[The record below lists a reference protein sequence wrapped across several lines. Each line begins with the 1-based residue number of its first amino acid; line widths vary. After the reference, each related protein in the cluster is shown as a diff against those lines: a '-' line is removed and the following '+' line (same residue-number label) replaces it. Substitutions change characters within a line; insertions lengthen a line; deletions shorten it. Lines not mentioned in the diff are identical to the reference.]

1 MSDHTPGPWIV
12 EGEVWDDL
20 DVVGPIQN
28 LGMGRVGRQR
38 ICAHVGDE
46 ADARLI
52 AGAPDLLA
60 ALEGALADPYDEK
73 RETWEVARAAI
84 AKAKGEA

>member
-1 MSDHTPGPWIV
+1 MSDDLTEEDRIRGRAHILA
-12 EGEVWDDL
+12 GEQPYLV
-20 DVVGPIQN
+20 
-28 LGMGRVGRQR
+28 
-38 ICAHVGDE
+38 A
-46 ADARLI
+46 A
-52 AGAPDLLA
+52 APDLLA